1 MGDVRGRQREGS
13 ERWCPRA
20 AIRTAMPPA
29 AAMATLLSAFI
40 ARFPKIRQAFS
51 RTAALSGCVF
61 MTASVACRGKGGVGV
76 GIWCVDG
83 VRVGVQGV
91 RGKVGVTVRC

>member
-29 AAMATLLSAFI
+29 AAMATLLSSFLNASF
-40 ARFPKIRQAFS
+40 AKTKQAFL

-61 MTASVACRGKGGVGV
+61 MTASVACRGEGGVEVSKLLLSLV
-76 GIWCVDG
+76 GLG
-83 VRVGVQGV
+83 SE
-91 RGKVGVTVRC
+91 

>member
-29 AAMATLLSAFI
+29 AAMATLLSALL
-40 ARFPKIRQAFS
+40 ARFAKTKHKTKQAFS
-51 RTAALSGCVF
+51 RTAALSGCF
-61 MTASVACRGKGGVGV
+61 SMTESVACRGKGGVRVNVTWDRGV
-76 GIWCVDG
+76 GVPGCG
-83 VRVGVQGV
+83 
-91 RGKVGVTVRC
+91 

>member
-29 AAMATLLSAFI
+29 AAMATTLSSFT
-40 ARFPKIRQAFS
+40 ARLHKTLQAIS

-61 MTASVACRGKGGVGV
+61 MTASVACRGEGGVEVSKLLLSG
-76 GIWCVDG
+76 G
-83 VRVGVQGV
+83 VRVRV
-91 RGKVGVTVRC
+91 VGLATGLW

>member
-1 MGDVRGRQREGS
+1 MGRQREGS

-29 AAMATLLSAFI
+29 AAMATLLSALTE
-40 ARFPKIRQAFS
+40 RFPKTLKART

-61 MTASVACRGKGGVGV
+61 MTASVACRGEGGVEVSKLLLSLV
-76 GIWCVDG
+76 GLG
-83 VRVGVQGV
+83 SE
-91 RGKVGVTVRC
+91 